1 MDTKLSFKTRKN
13 GYCELIFDNKEPEE
27 TSYHPLQHDFVI
39 KEDKKKNTAKSS
51 KIQTKKIT
59 NITFD
64 PLSSDPLS
72 LTPEQDHPE
81 PKKSS
86 KIIIEDKFLN
96 EWRRHRRDIVS
107 SHSSPSNMPLISII
121 PGENSPR
128 HGDTMEFL
136 SDLESRQ
143 SDMARAWDSGDRVAS
158 LKIIIQCLKAL
169 SDTSAI
175 QFYPA
180 KVFHILDVLST
191 FLNMVEKRLDV
202 LDPEE
207 AREVA
212 KNWYYKIFSIR
223 LVNDQDLIYNLIIQF
238 QRTFSQTFSHSL
250 LCEI

>member
-1 MDTKLSFKTRKN
+1 MAKEIKFKTRKSV
-13 GYCELIFDNKEPEE
+13 YSDSIFDRKEKE
-27 TSYHPLQHDFVI
+27 SALRHPLQHDFVVR
-39 KEDKKKNTAKSS
+39 EDRKTTNNKAT
-51 KIQTKKIT
+51 KIQTKKVT
-59 NITFD
+59 NLTFD

-72 LTPEQDHPE
+72 LTSEEHLE
-81 PKKSS
+81 SKKSS
-86 KIIIEDKFLN
+86 KIIIEDKFLDD
-96 EWRRHRRDIVS
+96 WRRHRRDIIS
-107 SHSSPSNMPLISII
+107 LHSSSSNMPLITII

-128 HGDTMEFL
+128 HGNTQEFL

-143 SDMARAWDSGDRVAS
+143 VEMVRAWDSGDRVTS

-180 KVFHILDVLST
+180 KFFHILDVLST
-191 FLNMVEKRLDV
+191 FLNLVEKRLET

-223 LVNDQDLIYNLIIQF
+223 
-238 QRTFSQTFSHSL
+238 
-250 LCEI
+250 